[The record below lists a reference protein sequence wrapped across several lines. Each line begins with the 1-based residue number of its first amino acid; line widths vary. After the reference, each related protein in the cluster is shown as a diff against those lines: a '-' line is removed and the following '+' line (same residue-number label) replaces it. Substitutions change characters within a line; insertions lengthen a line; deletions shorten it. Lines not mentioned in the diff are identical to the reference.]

1 MVRLPV
7 SRRGE
12 AGLVALSHV
21 LFTLAALL
29 VLIALL
35 QPLAL
40 RLRVSGTVLLA
51 VVGICLGIGAGF
63 LLQTDLTDAFNAPAE
78 LLLDFPITSSGFLYI
93 FLPMLLFEAA
103 LLIDVRRMIDDAAP
117 IFMLA
122 VVAVFVTTVVVGLAL
137 WPVAPVPPVACLLV
151 GAIIATTDPAAV
163 VAIFRDLGAPARL
176 TRLVEGESLL
186 NDAAAIALFALLLE
200 ILLTGREPVTSEAL
214 ARFATSFAGGALL
227 GVIGGRVIMT
237 LIPWLRDERLAET
250 TLTLALPYVVFI
262 LGEQY
267 LGVSGVIATVAAG
280 LTVSAMSRRRLSP
293 ETRRFVHA
301 VWQQLAFW
309 ASSLV
314 FILAAILVPR
324 LLIGM
329 TPFDLLLIAIVALA
343 AFAARALVLFGLLPL
358 LSAARLAQRV
368 DHRYKLVILWGGM
381 RGAVTLA
388 LALGVTEN
396 RAIDPEIQRFV
407 AILATGFVLFTL
419 LVNGTTLR
427 RVIHLLKLDRLSPLD
442 QALRHQ
448 VLALSLSNVRDAVRA
463 TAGDYRIGP
472 VPTNQVLDPYEE
484 RIVEAAERSTFDSE
498 IADRERVTLGL
509 VALAVRERELILEHF
524 EQRSVSRHILERL
537 LSNAE
542 ELIDAAR
549 LGGRTGYN
557 RGARRHMAFGWAFRL
572 AHALHRF
579 LRVEWALIGR
589 LADRFEQVLVSRMA
603 LEELTRFVDAKMTPL
618 LGRRVAEILGD
629 IVEQRLDATAKALDA
644 LRVQY
649 PAYAE
654 ALERRFLQQYAVRV
668 EGDEYQTLFEEGLIG
683 QELHNDL
690 KREVEQ
696 RRTATAR
703 RPRLDLGLEVREL
716 VWGFPL
722 FSALDPEQMAKISA
736 LLRPRFAVPGEF
748 LIRRGERGS
757 AMFFISSGAVEVAV
771 GKRKIVLGRGDFVGE
786 LALLSNRPRRADVT
800 ALGYCHLLVLAAE
813 DFRTVLATDP
823 KIREHINRIAT
834 DRLESNR
841 MEPEPEPVSGVPP
854 S

>member
-1 MVRLPV
+1 
-7 SRRGE
+7 
-12 AGLVALSHV
+12 LVALSHV
-21 LFTLAALL
+21 LFTLAGLL

-35 QPLAL
+35 QPLAVQ
-40 RLRVSGTVLLA
+40 LRVSGTVLLA
-51 VVGICLGIGAGF
+51 VVGVCLGVAAGF
-63 LLQTDLTDAFNAPAE
+63 FLQTDLIHAFEAPAE
-78 LLLDFPITSSGFLYI
+78 LLIDFPITSAGFLYI
-93 FLPMLLFEAA
+93 FLPLLLFEAA

-117 IFMLA
+117 IFLLA
-122 VVAVFVTTVVVGLAL
+122 VVAVFVTTIVVGLAL
-137 WPVAPVPPVACLLV
+137 WPVAPVPLVACLLV

-163 VAIFRDLGAPARL
+163 VAIFRDLGAPGRL

-200 ILLTGREPVTSEAL
+200 ILLTGREPVTGEAL

-227 GVIGGRVIMT
+227 GVAGGRLIMMMMR
-237 LIPWLRDERLAET
+237 WLRDERLAET
-250 TLTLALPYVVFI
+250 TLTLALPYIVFI
-262 LGEQY
+262 LGEH
-267 LGVSGVIATVAAG
+267 LGVSGVTATVAAG
-280 LTVSAMSRRRLSP
+280 LTVSALSRRRLSP
-293 ETRRFVHA
+293 ETRRFLHA

-324 LLIGM
+324 LLIGINL
-329 TPFDLLLIAIVALA
+329 FDVLLTAIVALA

-358 LSAARLAQRV
+358 LSTARLAQRV

-407 AILATGFVLFTL
+407 AILATGFVLLTL

-463 TAGDYRIGP
+463 TASDYRIGP

-484 RIVEAAERSTFDSE
+484 RIVEATERGTFDSE

-542 ELIDAAR
+542 ELIDGAR

-557 RGARRHMAFGWAFRL
+557 RAARRHLGFGWAFRL
-572 AHALHRF
+572 AHALHRY
-579 LRVEWALIGR
+579 LRIERALAAR

-603 LEELTRFVDAKMTPL
+603 LEELTRFADAKMTPL

-629 IVEQRLDATAKALDA
+629 ILEQRLDATAKALDA

-654 ALERRFLQQYAVRV
+654 ALERRFLMQYAIRL
-668 EGDEYQTLFEEGLIG
+668 EGDEYETLFEEGLIG

-690 KREVEQ
+690 AREVEA
-696 RRTATAR
+696 RRTASAR
-703 RPRLDLGLEVREL
+703 RPRLDLGLDTREL
-716 VWGFPL
+716 VWKFPL
-722 FSALDPEQMAKISA
+722 FSALDPEQLARISDS
-736 LLRPRFAVPGEF
+736 LQSRIAVPGER
-748 LIRRGERGS
+748 LIRRGERGN
-757 AMFFISSGAVEVAV
+757 AMFFIFSGAVEVAV
-771 GKRKIVLGRGDFVGE
+771 GRRRIVLGRGDFFGE
-786 LALLSNRPRRADVT
+786 LALLGNRPRHADVT

-823 KIREHINRIAT
+823 KIRKHINRIAA

-841 MEPEPEPVSGVPP
+841 AEPEVELAPGASPP
-854 S
+854 